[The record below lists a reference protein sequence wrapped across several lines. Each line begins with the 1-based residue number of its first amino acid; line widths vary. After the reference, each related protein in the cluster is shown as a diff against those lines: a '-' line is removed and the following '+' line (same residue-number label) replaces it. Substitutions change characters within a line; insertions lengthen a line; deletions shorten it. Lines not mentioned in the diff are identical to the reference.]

1 MSFLNILYLKIIKIY
16 KVFFYNYQY
25 FDILI
30 RLNNIDMIYLYY
42 ILGINYSNKL
52 QGNRIDKK

>member
-30 RLNNIDMIYLYY
+30 RLNNIDIIYLYY
-42 ILGINYSNKL
+42 ILGINYSNKF

>member
-30 RLNNIDMIYLYY
+30 RLNNIDIIYLYY

>member
-30 RLNNIDMIYLYY
+30 RLNNIDIIYLYY
-42 ILGINYSNKL
+42 ILGINYSNKF
-52 QGNRIDKK
+52 QGNRIGKK

>member
-30 RLNNIDMIYLYY
+30 RLNNIDIIYLYY
-42 ILGINYSNKL
+42 ILRINYSNKF
-52 QGNRIDKK
+52 QGNKIDKK

>member
-30 RLNNIDMIYLYY
+30 RLNNIDIIYLYY
-42 ILGINYSNKL
+42 ILGINYSNKF
-52 QGNRIDKK
+52 QRNRIDKK